1 MVEGRD
7 LEPAWVDVMKG
18 RNSGRD
24 EWSGRVVGTSGR
36 DGRSERVSWL
46 GERGGRNR
54 MDPR

>member
-24 EWSGRVVGTSGR
+24 EWSGRVVGTSVRDEWSGR
-36 DGRSERVSWL
+36 VVGTSSRDE
-46 GERGGRNR
+46 
-54 MDPR
+54 